1 MSLAK
6 IEIIFSILILLLT
19 ITQIVLIILI
29 RVNRPKEL
37 PEFQVEDI
45 FVPGLVSFDFIEDK
59 TIPEYPSNNL
69 GITGKL
75 ILNCYFGNC
84 TQEIFHEQYKI
95 ICDDD
100 DDCFEANQSWTE
112 YRKIIERSCSEQ
124 CYEFK
129 KNNCSCDEPYNE
141 EGICEEK
148 IDDEYMEGKICYA
161 DNEIYFWKGKKIH
174 NVNISN
180 FSYLND
186 IILKDEECPKGA
198 KNCGIIDGNGNELC
212 IKSNLKCPINY
223 ISENKLNNDFSP
235 VLIGNKTF
243 YYGYDDF
250 KKRKIIAGLVADTD
264 LLLNKDND
272 NENIIDNYTIS
283 GFLEDNQNL
292 YKDVNLGYDPYKE
305 NNIDFKGKSY
315 LRIFYNDNINLS
327 LLRERKEEQIS
338 ISRINKEIINIIRN
352 KTKIISILGLIS
364 LFYLFLIFIC
374 IISYQ
379 CNYYKNGSDKG
390 SKCCYFWGI
399 IIFIGLIITPLI
411 YSCNIISKVKYAK
424 EKYGYNDIF
433 STFKILNMIFVILG
447 FALTL
452 FLIVYIILVPFKFC
466 FKENKGNETH
476 ENKTSFSTENIK

>member
-129 KNNCSCDEPYNE
+129 KNNCSCNEPYNE

-148 IDDEYMEGKICYA
+148 FDDEYMEGKICYA

-174 NVNISN
+174 DVNISN
-180 FSYLND
+180 FSYFND

-198 KNCGIIDGNGNELC
+198 KNCGIIDGNENELC

-235 VLIGNKTF
+235 VLFGNKTF
-243 YYGYDDF
+243 YYGYDDS

-264 LLLNKDND
+264 LLLNKN
-272 NENIIDNYTIS
+272 NEKENIIDNYTIS

-292 YKDVNLGYDPYKE
+292 YKNVNLGYDPYKE
-305 NNIDFKGKSY
+305 NNIDSKGKSY
-315 LRIFYNDNINLS
+315 LRILYNENNIDLLSLRNNRNKQNLNHKININ
-327 LLRERKEEQIS
+327 EINS
-338 ISRINKEIINIIRN
+338 IHKNTNII
-352 KTKIISILGLIS
+352 TILGSIGYGILLIFIIRV
-364 LFYLFLIFIC
+364 LVVQRLHYNNFIC
-374 IISYQ
+374 IIILYL
-379 CNYYKNGSDKG
+379 
-390 SKCCYFWGI
+390 
-399 IIFIGLIITPLI
+399 GLLLAPLI
-411 YSCNIISKVKYAK
+411 YGCYNISKVNKVERIEHYIN
-424 EKYGYNDIF
+424 Y
-433 STFKILNMIFVILG
+433 STFKKLNISFNVIG
-447 FALTL
+447 FSLLL
-452 FLIVYIILVPFKFC
+452 FLFIQVIFLHNAC
-466 FKENKGNETH
+466 CD
-476 ENKTSFSTENIK
+476 